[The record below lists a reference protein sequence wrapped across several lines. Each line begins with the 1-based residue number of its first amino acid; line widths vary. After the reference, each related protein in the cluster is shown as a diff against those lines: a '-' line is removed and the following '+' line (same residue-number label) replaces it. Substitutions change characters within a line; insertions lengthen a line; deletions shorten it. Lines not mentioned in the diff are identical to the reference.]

1 MIKSKVTKKDVLA
14 VVAKLAEGMA
24 PAEIGDVVVT
34 EADVLDY
41 VEKTI
46 TQIDNKNAKARER
59 AAKAKAEGD
68 ALVKAIEA
76 VLTEEPK
83 TVAEILDEVGVED
96 ATTAKIV
103 ARVGK
108 LVRDGFAE
116 RTEVKAADGRKLKA
130 YSLIAE

>member
-1 MIKSKVTKKDVLA
+1 MNKSKVTKKDVLA

-24 PAEIGDVVVT
+24 PVESGDVVVT

-41 VEKTI
+41 VNKTI
-46 TQIDNKNAKARER
+46 AQIDNKNAKARER

-68 ALVKAIEA
+68 ALAKAVEE
-76 VLTEEPK
+76 VLGEEPK
-83 TVAEILDEVGVED
+83 TVAEILEAVDVED

-108 LVRDGFAE
+108 LVRDGVAE
-116 RTEVKAADGRKLKA
+116 RVEVKAADGRKLKA